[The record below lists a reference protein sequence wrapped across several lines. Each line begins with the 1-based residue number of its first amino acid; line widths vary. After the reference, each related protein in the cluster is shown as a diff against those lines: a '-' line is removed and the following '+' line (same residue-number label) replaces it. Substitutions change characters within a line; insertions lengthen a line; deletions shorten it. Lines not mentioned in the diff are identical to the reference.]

1 MDGEYSY
8 LLESVKEGRYSFIG
22 ISPEKVFKEY
32 RKGLL
37 IQEKGKSRYYPEKDL
52 LNELKDYLKRNRV
65 KDYEDLPPFSGGFVG
80 FLAYEMVE
88 KWAHIEQPEGE
99 SNENT
104 EKPLGIFILSR
115 LLIAYDH
122 LHNTVKI
129 INNIWIDDHL
139 SREEKEELYHQ
150 GAAEIKELL
159 DRIRGNGEA
168 FSPEKDEGLAV
179 EGEIL
184 TKISKEEFCSMVEK
198 ARDYIEAGEVSQL
211 VLSQKFLL
219 ENNIPAFQLFRALR
233 AINPSPYLYYLNFP
247 ESSLI
252 GSSPEILVKVV
263 KNKVIVRP
271 LAGTRPRGETRERD
285 LQLVQELKNDLKE
298 CIEHIML
305 VDLGYDE
312 LERVCRVGSVEV
324 TELMEVEY
332 YSRVMHLVSQ
342 IEGELEEGLDSLD
355 VLKSV
360 FPAGTVSGFPKKR
373 ALELIKELE
382 EEARGPYAGAV
393 GYLSFNGNLDTC
405 ITIRTFVIE
414 DDRIVIQAGAG
425 IVADSVPEKEYE
437 ETMNKASALFRAATL
452 AGRGIGRPDIKAL

>member
-1 MDGEYSY
+1 M
-8 LLESVKEGRYSFIG
+8 
-22 ISPEKVFKEY
+22 
-32 RKGLL
+32 
-37 IQEKGKSRYYPEKDL
+37 
-52 LNELKDYLKRNRV
+52 

-312 LERVCRVGSVEV
+312 LE
-324 TELMEVEY
+324 
-332 YSRVMHLVSQ
+332 
-342 IEGELEEGLDSLD
+342 GL
-355 VLKSV
+355 
-360 FPAGTVSGFPKKR
+360 P
-373 ALELIKELE
+373 
-382 EEARGPYAGAV
+382 
-393 GYLSFNGNLDTC
+393 
-405 ITIRTFVIE
+405 
-414 DDRIVIQAGAG
+414 
-425 IVADSVPEKEYE
+425 
-437 ETMNKASALFRAATL
+437 
-452 AGRGIGRPDIKAL
+452 GREC